1 MGKQCERWTVALV
14 LLAAGGCGREDAD
27 RLARVGR
34 KTAAK
39 FADVTAGARGKL
51 SSGWQAVRGSLSDT
65 TTDSRVILRL
75 RWEKA
80 LAGADIRVQ
89 AADPGVIHLQGTV
102 TDLEQRRRAV
112 AVAESTQGV
121 EKVIDE
127 LTVPGP

>member
-1 MGKQCERWTVALV
+1 MGKHGGRWKVGLL
-14 LLAAGGCGREDAD
+14 LLAVCGCGREDAD

-65 TTDSRVILRL
+65 TTDSRVVLRL

-80 LAGADIRVQ
+80 LAGAEIQVQ
-89 AADPGVIHLQGTV
+89 APSPGVIHLQGTV
-102 TDLEQRRRAV
+102 ADLDQRRRAV
-112 AVAESTQGV
+112 SLAESTQGV
-121 EKVIDE
+121 EKVVDE
-127 LTVPGP
+127 MTVSGP